1 MQPLLFVPE
10 WLYRLL
16 NSKAVTLYQ
25 KNCYSVLY
33 RMLNLWFGNFKPIF
47 QRMLFFISCNIFFF
61 TYGDVSG
68 GVDTRILMF
77 VIIRF

>member
-25 KNCYSVLY
+25 KIVIPFCTEC
-33 RMLNLWFGNFKPIF
+33 LNLWFGNFKPIF